1 MIPART
7 QYSGDSYHI
16 YEDYNDIHLFVED
29 KGFENLYKTI
39 LERSGITTKKVFSM
53 NGKVSVI
60 KEAQKNRIK
69 NVSILS
75 IVTGLMHYRKI
86 TRKVT

>member
-39 LERSGITTKKVFSM
+39 LERSGIPTKKVFSM

-60 KEAQKNRIK
+60 KEAQKNKDKKCRFLLLLK
-69 NVSILS
+69 
-75 IVTGLMHYRKI
+75 
-86 TRKVT
+86 